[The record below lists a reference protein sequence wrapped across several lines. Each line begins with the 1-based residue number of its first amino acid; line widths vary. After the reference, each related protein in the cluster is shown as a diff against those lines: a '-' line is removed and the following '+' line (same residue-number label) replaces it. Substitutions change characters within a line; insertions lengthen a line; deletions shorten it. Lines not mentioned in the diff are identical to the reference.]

1 MHTSYSA
8 RSDLQIS
15 QKRAVP
21 HGEPLPGTGQARGPR
36 RPRRVRIPAAAPCL
50 LLREITEELIPLA
63 GDIGAGTHKAG
74 IARRARH
81 IAMYV
86 CNVALRISHYDI
98 ARQYGVDRSTVG
110 YACHVVEDGR
120 DDRAFDDFVTRL
132 ERIAVLAFGD
142 PPGGPS
148 TTPTFAAYPAAKPT
162 AKPAGAPTAHP
173 ARKPAVQGVP
183 RPSAK
188 PSEGPAAVSTGRP
201 AR

>member
-21 HGEPLPGTGQARGPR
+21 HGEPLPGAGPARGPR

-148 TTPTFAAYPAAKPT
+148 TTPAFSTHPAAKPT
-162 AKPAGAPTAHP
+162 AKPAAAPTAHP
-173 ARKPAVQGVP
+173 ARKPAVQAVP

-188 PSEGPAAVSTGRP
+188 PSAAPVDVSTGRP